1 MGTCSSA
8 PKNEVATRSSG
19 AGDAQT
25 VSADNP
31 ALSARPQAPEVRPEQ
46 VRAVEKAVKRL
57 TVKVDM
63 VDAKADEILMAMG
76 VILEQLQQRPSQ
88 YLDDESGAEARLDAA
103 VQRLSRYQ
111 SSAEQGRA
119 DFYFENGPHQGL
131 FHAPK
136 VRGAGLLPSL
146 CPTVSLPS
154 RPRGLITTGRAHPC
168 SCGSLCSWTCR
179 TPGRSTPTARRPAPR

>member
-88 YLDDESGAEARLDAA
+88 YLDDESGARGQVGCGGPAA
-103 VQRLSRYQ
+103 QPLS
-111 SSAEQGRA
+111 E
-119 DFYFENGPHQGL
+119 L
-131 FHAPK
+131 
-136 VRGAGLLPSL
+136 RGAGSRRLLL
-146 CPTVSLPS
+146 
-154 RPRGLITTGRAHPC
+154 
-168 SCGSLCSWTCR
+168 
-179 TPGRSTPTARRPAPR
+179 